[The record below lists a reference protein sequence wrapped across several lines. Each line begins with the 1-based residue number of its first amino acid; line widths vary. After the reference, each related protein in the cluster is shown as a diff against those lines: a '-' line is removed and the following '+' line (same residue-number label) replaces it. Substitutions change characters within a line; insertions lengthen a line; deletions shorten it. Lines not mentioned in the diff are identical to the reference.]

1 MKLPR
6 LAIENYQFTVVVIAL
21 LVVAGVMSFVTM
33 PRSEDP
39 AVTVPGASI
48 IVIYPGAS
56 PKDLEELVVDP
67 IEEAVNE
74 LDDIKKLTSVMEDGL
89 AAVYVEF
96 YLETDPDEK
105 YDDVLQKL
113 NGVRSDLPQ
122 DIFRIETHQWTL
134 SSVNILQLAIVSE
147 SASYRD
153 LEIEA
158 ERLRKELEK
167 VPGIGRAESWAYPK
181 QQVKVSIYLDKLAQL
196 RIPLQQVTDAIRS
209 ANMNIPGGS
218 IDMGKKRFNLRTSGA
233 YSSLEDVRS
242 TIIHSSGKDITTLGD
257 VADVG
262 FGYEDET
269 YIARFD
275 GKRAVFVT
283 ANQKEGTNIFSIM
296 NELRPRVERFR
307 EGLPESMSLR
317 WVFDQSDSVSY
328 RLDKFFENML
338 QGVALVGVIT
348 FLLIGLR
355 ASLVVIIVIPMALL
369 IGLTFVD
376 LSGFAIEQVS
386 IAGLVIT
393 LGLLVDNAIVVTE
406 NISRFLCLGFGRREA
421 AFKATSQIGWAIV
434 SSTVTTVL
442 AFLPMVIMKNMTAD
456 FIRGLPVTV
465 IFVLLAS
472 LGIALTFTPLV
483 SSMFLKPPEAGRP
496 SLSQRAMSF
505 VVERWYRRA
514 LAWSLRHRAVVIV
527 LAAASFGASILLFP
541 LVGVSFFPKAEKPQF
556 VINIDTPEGSSLEHT
571 DAVAAEVE
579 SVLAGIDEVA
589 HWAANV
595 GHGNPRIYYNL
606 PTKMETTTHAQIFV
620 QLREYDAAA
629 MERVVT
635 GLRKRFEDYPGGRIR
650 VKELEQ
656 GPVTDAPIAIVVM
669 GDNLEILRKIAADVE
684 KIVASAP
691 GAVNTENPME
701 ETRTDLRVDI
711 SREKAGMMGIPL
723 VEIDR
728 TVRTSIAGMEVSRFR
743 SNEGEEFDIVVRLPC
758 EGKPTEADFDDI
770 YVASVTGTQVPLK
783 QVASM
788 VQEPG
793 PLAISHFGLDR
804 SVTISADVMSGAS
817 ASAVTAG
824 IIQKLETYSWP
835 RGYRYFVS
843 GEQEAREESF
853 GGLQEAVIIALI
865 AIFAVLVLQ
874 FRSFVQPLVVY
885 SAIPLALVG
894 SVVALLVTR
903 NSFSFTAFI
912 GLTSLV
918 GIVVNNSIILV
929 DYTNQLRADGKGLV
943 EAVAEAGETRFRPII
958 LTTATTIGGLLPL
971 TLRGGTVWAPL
982 GWCIIG
988 GLLVST
994 LLTLIVVPVLYSLV
1008 GKAADRNA
1016 NAPSS

>member
-6 LAIENYQFTVVVIAL
+6 LAIENYQFTVIIIAL
-21 LVVAGVMSFVTM
+21 LVVAGIMSFSTM

-67 IEEAVNE
+67 LEEAVNE

-105 YDDVLQKL
+105 YDEVLQKL
-113 NGVRSDLPQ
+113 NAVRNDLPH

-134 SSVNILQLAIVSE
+134 SSVNILQLALVSDV
-147 SASYRD
+147 ASYRD

-167 VPGIGRAESWAYPK
+167 VPGIGRAEAWAYPR

-218 IDMGKKRFNLRTSGA
+218 IDIGKKRFNLRTSGA
-233 YSSLEDVRS
+233 YASLEDVRN
-242 TIIHSSGKDITTLGD
+242 TIIHSSGKDITTLRD

-262 FGYEDET
+262 FGYEDEI

-296 NELRPRVERFR
+296 KELRPRVEHYR
-307 EGLPESMSLR
+307 EGLPPAMALQ
-317 WVFDQSDSVSY
+317 WVFDQSESVSY

-338 QGVALVGVIT
+338 QGVLLVGVIT

-406 NISRFLCLGFGRREA
+406 NISRFLGLGFGKREA

-442 AFLPMVIMKNMTAD
+442 AFLPMVIMKNMTAE

-483 SSMFLKPPEAGRP
+483 SSMFLRPPEAGRP
-496 SLSQRAMSF
+496 GLSQRVMSF
-505 VVERWYRRA
+505 VVERYYRRA
-514 LAWSLRHRAVVIV
+514 LAWSLRRRAVVIV
-527 LAAASFGASILLFP
+527 LTVTAFGASILLFP

-579 SVLAGIDEVA
+579 SALAGIDRVA
-589 HWAANV
+589 HWATNV
-595 GHGNPRIYYNL
+595 GHGNPRVYYNL
-606 PTKMETTTHAQIFV
+606 PTKMETSTHAQIFV
-620 QLREYDAAA
+620 QLKEYDAAS
-629 MERVVT
+629 MVETVG
-635 GLRKRFEDYPGGRIR
+635 GLRERFGDYPGGKIR

-669 GDNLEILRKIAADVE
+669 GENLETLRRIASDVE
-684 KIVASAP
+684 RIVASAP

-701 ETRTDLRVDI
+701 ETRTDLRVNI
-711 SREKAGMMGIPL
+711 NREKAGMLGIPL

-728 TVRTSIAGMEVSRFR
+728 TVRTSIAGMEVSRYR
-743 SNEGEEFDIVVRLPC
+743 SDEGEEFDIVVRLPC
-758 EGKPTEADFDDI
+758 DGGPTESDFDDI
-770 YVASVTGTQVPLK
+770 YVASVTGMQIPLK
-783 QVASM
+783 QVAS
-788 VQEPG
+788 VDYEPG

-804 SVTISADVMSGAS
+804 SVTITADVLAGYS
-817 ASAVTAG
+817 ASAVTGG
-824 IIQKLETYSWP
+824 IVEKLETYVWP

-853 GGLQEAVIIALI
+853 GGLQEAVVIALI

-874 FRSFVQPLVVY
+874 FRSFVQPLIVY

-894 SVVALLVTR
+894 SVIALLVTR
-903 NSFSFTAFI
+903 NTFSFTAFI

-929 DYTNQLRADGKGLV
+929 DYTNQLRADGKGLL

-994 LLTLIVVPVLYSLV
+994 LLTLIVVPVLYSIV
-1008 GKAADRNA
+1008 GRAGEKQKTGQA
-1016 NAPSS
+1016 S